1 MAGTLVLCGGLC
13 GSGWRDTSKI
23 TVPNGWLTGSRA
35 RAREPVNNEL
45 GINMTHLDCESPE
58 AAVNSL
64 AFIYDIKPEQ
74 LIDFFRRFDID
85 EHYETNKPYLAGH
98 DETRRLLENRFGPPK
113 KQITRTYW
121 YHLTRTEKGAS
132 FDDGLL
138 PLNSVLPR
146 VWQMLLRVVSGSHH
160 AERLLNMYDQCVEN
174 FHYNLKTPDPLHWG
188 PYAMLVKEIGAC
200 ATSVGNHDYLQI
212 PEIVEDI
219 CSGYAARFG
228 VSIQSMVER
237 ALVPTVVKFWSE
249 DQEHLYGLTSAI
261 YYAYLSNRGLELSN
275 LANTC
280 FDGNGRTVPKDRIV
294 YVEQTNA

>member
-1 MAGTLVLCGGLC
+1 MP
-13 GSGWRDTSKI
+13 GSC
-23 TVPNGWLTGSRA
+23 A
-35 RAREPVNNEL
+35 YAREPGNYEL
-45 GINMTHLDCESPE
+45 GINMTHLDCESPVT
-58 AAVNSL
+58 AIGSL

-74 LIDFFRRFDID
+74 LVDFFRRFDID
-85 EHYETNKPYLAGH
+85 EHYEANKPDLAGH

-113 KQITRTYW
+113 KHITRTYW
-121 YHLTRTEKGAS
+121 YHLTRTERGAS

-138 PLNSVLPR
+138 PLNAVLPR

-160 AERLLNMYDQCVEN
+160 AERLLNMYEQGVEN
-174 FHYNLKTPDPLHWG
+174 FHYNLKAPDPLHWG
-188 PYAMLVKEIGAC
+188 PYTMLVKGIGAC

-219 CSGYAARFG
+219 CSGYATRFG
-228 VSIQSMVER
+228 ESIQSMVER

-261 YYAYLSNRGLELSN
+261 YYAYLSNRGLALSG